1 MGENP
6 RNGEDLPV
14 RLTRPVP
21 EVVVEGLAVG
31 TSAIAR
37 GLHVAA
43 NRVGKTYR
51 RNGDAVEAIR
61 TISFDLGPVD
71 I

>member
-1 MGENP
+1 M
-6 RNGEDLPV
+6 
-14 RLTRPVP
+14 P